1 MNPALEFFP
10 VTSVEW
16 TAVSRGM
23 PHGPWTSRDGCEM
36 FEARHRG

>member
-1 MNPALEFFP
+1 MKPAL
-10 VTSVEW
+10 
-16 TAVSRGM
+16 AVLPGDVGRVDRGPRGM